1 VKKRIEIELDF
12 EVDKQIMIDFKKMDE
27 KDFVFISKPLN
38 DKEDKA
44 FSEFLKNRKNKNSHT
59 KKVKQAKIPQTH

>member
-44 FSEFLKNRKNKNSHT
+44 FSEFLKNRKNKIHT
-59 KKVKQAKIPQTH
+59 QRN